1 MGRFGVK
8 PLIKTQSEKNMS
20 NITIRDLFKA
30 GVHFGHQTR
39 FWNPKMAPYIFGSRD
54 KIHIINLDKTLPL
67 LQEALNFIGGVA
79 AKKGKILFVGT
90 KLSARDLVKEVAE
103 KCHMPYVNHRWLG
116 GMLTNYKTVRHSIKR
131 LQALEKQFAEQSF
144 GNLTKKEILRLTREK
159 DKLELSLGG
168 IKQMGGLPEVLFVID
183 VGCENIAVKEANKL
197 KIPVIGIVDT
207 NNDPDN
213 IDYVIPGNDDASRAI
228 ELYFNAAADSILHA
242 QTMMGIDLSAEASGD
257 EFVEVTEGAV
267 AAEVA
272 KEKPKVSVEKV
283 KPKKPGEA
291 KPKPKKPEIEK
302 PKPKLKPEKPKPKV
316 EKPKTKATQKKPALK
331 KATPKK
337 PAAKKNN

>member
-1 MGRFGVK
+1 MA
-8 PLIKTQSEKNMS
+8 

-67 LQEALNFIGGVA
+67 LQEVMNFIGGIA

-90 KLSARDLVKEVAE
+90 KLSARDLVQEVAE

-131 LQALEKQFAEQSF
+131 LQALEKQFTEQSF

-159 DKLELSLGG
+159 DKLKLSLGG
-168 IKQMGGLPEVLFVID
+168 IKKMGGLPEALFVID

-213 IDYVIPGNDDASRAI
+213 IDYVIPGNDDAARAI
-228 ELYFNAAADSILHA
+228 ELYLNTAADSIMHA
-242 QTMMGIDLSAEASGD
+242 QTMVEIDLSSEGAGD
-257 EFVEVTEGAV
+257 EFVEVAEDEV
-267 AAEVA
+267 AAEVV

-283 KPKKPGEA
+283 KPKQPGGARPKRLKEE
-291 KPKPKKPEIEK
+291 KPKPRPKKLSAKKSEIEK
-302 PKPKLKPEKPKPKV
+302 PR
-316 EKPKTKATQKKPALK
+316 Q
-331 KATPKK
+331 KK
-337 PAAKKNN
+337 PAAKKTTTKTKKKEQA